1 MIVVTKKTIL
11 DELKEI
17 CDIDKKTFMLIWD
30 KMTEVIGKHLVRGD
44 KVYAVLNG
52 HCKLL
57 TYSSRRLS
65 VNYSETKKLWI
76 NDKDAF
82 INKTKVMSPIGS
94 RIDCL
99 DWVKSKRPWPLKRLY
114 NIYSNASIK
123 ELIKKH
129 KTKISWHS

>member
-44 KVYAVLNG
+44 KVDAVLNG

-65 VNYSETKKLWI
+65 VNYSETKKL
-76 NDKDAF
+76 
-82 INKTKVMSPIGS
+82 
-94 RIDCL
+94 
-99 DWVKSKRPWPLKRLY
+99 
-114 NIYSNASIK
+114 
-123 ELIKKH
+123 
-129 KTKISWHS
+129 